1 MKCCGYVRVSTSS
14 QVKHGF
20 SIRHQIKKIREYA
33 KHHKWDLSHIYIDK
47 GVSGLK
53 EERPA
58 LDDMLLSL
66 SDHNFI
72 LVLSTDRLW
81 RDNIYVKARIWK
93 ALTEN
98 KTDIRSIHQPD
109 YSIYQENPEKG
120 LINDMMDALAKYQR
134 KEVIRKLKQ
143 GRIQNALEGGYN
155 GGHTPIGYSYKNK
168 KLIINPEEAEAIKR
182 IFKLRR
188 KPPNKKRR
196 SYQKIAEILNQ
207 EGYTVK
213 SKPFHAMQIK
223 RIIDRKKYYQG
234 KMIYG
239 SIIVDGKH
247 ERIV

>member
-20 SIRHQIKKIREYA
+20 SIRHQIKKIKEYA
-33 KHHKWDLSHIYIDK
+33 KLHKWDLSHIFIDE
-47 GVSGLK
+47 GISGLK

-66 SDHNFI
+66 SGCNFV

-93 ALTEN
+93 SLTEN
-98 KTDIRSIHQPD
+98 NTDIKSIHQPD

-143 GRIQNALEGGYN
+143 GRIQKAFEGGFN
-155 GGHTPIGYSYKNK
+155 GGHDPIGYSYENG
-168 KLIINPEEAEAIKR
+168 KLIIIPGEAEAIKR

-188 KPPNKKRR
+188 KTPKQKRR

-207 EGYTVK
+207 EGFTVK

-223 RIIDRKKYYQG
+223 RIIDRKQFYQG

-239 SIIVDGKH
+239 NIVVDGKH